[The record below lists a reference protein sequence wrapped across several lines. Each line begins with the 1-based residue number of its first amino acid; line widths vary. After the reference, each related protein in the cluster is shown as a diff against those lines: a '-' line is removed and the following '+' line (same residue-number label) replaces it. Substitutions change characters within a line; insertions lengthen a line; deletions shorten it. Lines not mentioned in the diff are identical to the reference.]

1 MLRLLGYTDRLS
13 ARPGD
18 TIRFMVSCDHGEYE
32 SQLVRLIH
40 GDTSTAGP
48 GFRQEVIASAI
59 DGLRPGKHESI
70 HPGSYARAEI
80 PTLDTDTTG
89 FTFAVFLQPTNPG
102 AGEQVIAG
110 QGAPYSGASGWA
122 LALDG
127 QGSLE
132 LVVAGEGVPRRGCVG
147 SALFRWNWY
156 HVGVTVGGG
165 QATAWCRPVRQL
177 PGEAPLSS
185 CTLRV
190 GIDAAP
196 VSTPLLL
203 AAIYDGTGAV
213 VRHLD
218 GRLDRPRLLA
228 RRFDTHGMGLLA
240 EDPDTVIHDQDVVGA
255 WDLAVGVDT
264 DIMHD
269 ASRHGRH
276 GRFINMPTRAV
287 TGYNHTGRETDFR
300 LAPGEYGAVH
310 FHRDDLE
317 DAGWAVDFEFTVPP
331 DLPSGVY
338 AAWLRAGDDE
348 DHLPFVVRP
357 APGTAGSRIAVLV
370 STMTYLVY
378 ENFTDLG
385 KGVWRQD
392 SGFAGNAMTHPYA
405 DPSLFR
411 DVFAYIDENSLYGP
425 YDVHADGS
433 GVCYGSLLRPILNMR
448 PKFRYR
454 VMGVPARMPADLYL
468 VDWLENLG
476 IEVDFLTDHDLH
488 YEGAALLSRYR
499 VVVSS
504 THHEYW
510 TSAMMDA
517 LASYLDQGG
526 RLMYLGGNS
535 FYGVASVDPHRP
547 HAVEVRRWGASWPF
561 EMPPGERH
569 HSMTGEPG
577 GIWRNRG
584 RGPHALVG
592 MGTAGAGFD
601 RGSPYQRMPDSFD
614 ARVAFIFAG
623 LTDEELIGN
632 VPSLQV
638 RWGAAGYEFDRV
650 DTELGSPHTTLLL
663 ASSIHFNESH
673 ESMLDDQLWFM
684 QGREGAN
691 VSDPQVAG
699 KPHRFARSDLAYLEY
714 PAGGAVF
721 SAGAICWCACL
732 SAHAYSNNVARITEN
747 VLRRFAGT
755 PEGVSPSDSVPD
767 TLPCRRVAQ

>member
-13 ARPGD
+13 AGPGD

-40 GDTSTAGP
+40 GDTSPAGP
-48 GFRQEVIASAI
+48 GFRQEVIASSM
-59 DGLRPGKHESI
+59 DGLRAGKHESI

-80 PTLDTDTTG
+80 PAPGTGQSG

-102 AGEQVIAG
+102 AGEQVIAS
-110 QGAPYSGASGWA
+110 QGTPYAGASGWA
-122 LALDG
+122 LALDAEG
-127 QGSLE
+127 QLE
-132 LVVAGEGVPRRGCVG
+132 LVVAGDDGPQRHEVHPP
-147 SALFRWNWY
+147 LFRWHWY
-156 HVGVTVGGG
+156 HVGVTVGDG

-177 PGEAPLSS
+177 PGGAPMSS
-185 CTLRV
+185 CIVPAGLDTL
-190 GIDAAP
+190 AAD
-196 VSTPLLL
+196 TPLFL
-203 AAIYDGTGAV
+203 AATCDRTGATG
-213 VRHLD
+213 RHLD

-228 RRFDTHGMGLLA
+228 RSVDASGIGLLA
-240 EDPDTVIHDQDVVGA
+240 EAPDSVIHDPDVIAA
-255 WDLAVGVDT
+255 WDLAVGVET
-264 DIMHD
+264 GIMHD

-276 GRFINMPTRAV
+276 GRLVNMPTRAV
-287 TGYNHTGRETDFR
+287 TGYNYTGRETDFR

-338 AAWLRAGDDE
+338 AARLRAGEDE
-348 DHLPFVVRP
+348 DYLPFVVRP
-357 APGTAGSRIAVLV
+357 ARGTTRSPVAVLV

-385 KGVWRQD
+385 KGVWRED
-392 SGFAGNAMTHPYA
+392 SGFAGNALSHPYS
-405 DPSLFR
+405 DPGLFR

-433 GVCYGSLLRPILNMR
+433 GVCYASLLKPILNMR

-468 VDWLENLG
+468 VDWLARLG
-476 IEVDFLTDHDLH
+476 VEADFITDHDLH
-488 YEGAALLSRYR
+488 AEGAALLSRYS
-499 VVVSS
+499 VVLSS

-510 TSAMMDA
+510 TSPMLDA
-517 LASYLDQGG
+517 LATYLGQGG

-535 FYGVASVDPHRP
+535 FYGVVSVDPHRP
-547 HAVEVRRWGASWPF
+547 HAVEVRRWGTSWPF
-561 EMPPGERH
+561 EMPPGDRH
-569 HSMTGEPG
+569 HSTTGEPG
-577 GIWRNRG
+577 GTWRSRG

-614 ARVAFIFAG
+614 PRVAFIFAG
-623 LTDEELIGN
+623 VADDELIGD

-650 DTELGSPHTTLLL
+650 DTELGSPATTLLL
-663 ASSIHFNESH
+663 ASSNHFNESH
-673 ESMLDDQLWFM
+673 QGMLDDRLWFM
-684 QGREGAN
+684 QGREGAK
-691 VSDPQVAG
+691 VGDPQLPG

-714 PAGGAVF
+714 PGGGAVF

-732 SAHAYSNNVARITEN
+732 SAHGYDNTVARVTEN
-747 VLRRFAGT
+747 VLRRFAST
-755 PEGVSPSDSVPD
+755 PNGVSPSDPVSRAEP
-767 TLPCRRVAQ
+767 